1 MAFFEKFGETFS
13 SAVEDISETIAGAGK
28 DMGQKAKDF
37 SEIAKVAKDIRIKEN
52 RVQKMYAQL
61 GTKYY
66 DMHKNDAENEYEEI
80 ASITSALEEIEQLR
94 KDLKELKGTK
104 ICPACGAEIGKD
116 DAFCKVCGE
125 KRASEEVT
133 EIVSADEVEVV
144 DSEVSEEAFEE

>member
-80 ASITSALEEIEQLR
+80 ASITSALEEIEQLK
-94 KDLKELKGTK
+94 KDLPVYMIPNVLKPIEEFPLSKNGK
-104 ICPACGAEIGKD
+104 ID
-116 DAFCKVCGE
+116 R
-125 KRASEEVT
+125 KRLMEEM
-133 EIVSADEVEVV
+133 
-144 DSEVSEEAFEE
+144 